1 MLAAPSGSPCDA
13 QPRGAPRDPCDRC
26 RARGARGAES
36 GAGHRPPS
44 PRRPQLPRRAHRQTR
59 GPHDLW
65 RSRKSLRPIVTQHHA
80 RPVRSA
86 ASPRVESGG
95 SDSRIVSG
103 SERVRRGLR
112 SVWTP
117 ATSHAAC
124 GPPSDAPATAGN
136 VPPRCCLPGLCPRG
150 GDLCS
155 ALSPGVPRPSPA
167 RLPGS
172 AWPLLSSRAT
182 FPFYLMVIS
191 LLPLSFRDS
200 GGFKHG
206 SRVPSFYTA
215 PATSQLPCSHFF

>member
-1 MLAAPSGSPCDA
+1 MTRNLGVPRTIPATDAGPGEHAEPSP
-13 QPRGAPRDPCDRC
+13 
-26 RARGARGAES
+26 ARGG
-36 GAGHRPPS
+36 G
-44 PRRPQLPRRAHRQTR
+44 PRRPVVPSCPGGLIGRHVAPMTLEVSEILASYRYAAPQ
-59 GPHDLW
+59 
-65 RSRKSLRPIVTQHHA
+65 
-80 RPVRSA
+80 PVRSA
-86 ASPRVESGG
+86 ASPRVQSGG

-124 GPPSDAPATAGN
+124 GPPSDASATAGN

-167 RLPGS
+167 PLPGS

-182 FPFYLMVIS
+182 FPFSLTVIS
-191 LLPLSFRDS
+191 LLPLIFRDS
-200 GGFKHG
+200 GGFEHG
-206 SRVPSFYTA
+206 SRVPSFYTP